1 MRGSWYDE
9 DAGRGWTPARRPPV
23 LTDGRAHHTRKVL
36 TMTTPLAAPPAAAD
50 LAAELLALGPDLLA
64 PIVAAQGPA
73 PDRRGLLCLAG
84 DLLELAALVT
94 VDTAAADTLRGAQAV
109 AWGAA

>member
-23 LTDGRAHHTRKVL
+23 LTDGPPIILEVL
-36 TMTTPLAAPPAAAD
+36 TMMTPLAAPPAAAD

-94 VDTAAADTLRGAQAV
+94 VDTAAADSLRGAQAV